1 MKETTKIINN
11 NGYEKNRNDINKENT
26 IIINKI
32 KKKRRNKKITI
43 SILFVLITILII
55 ADIYVL
61 KNRNWIYK
69 LDGESETFKSTNSL
83 FVYDGKTYFLMIG
96 NFEIKNQDILK
107 EDIESVRLMC
117 NDRLIIGS
125 NTFITGMERENKG
138 YNELFPKEVVNN
150 LNDWYYEIKYKSDDG
165 IKTEIL
171 KINNKEIK
179 EIALNNYSN
188 GASIYMLV
196 NNNYLDHI
204 INKIND
210 EKTYPNTLSVV
221 KKGYLTGNEQFV
233 DVLNETLFYF
243 NSCFLPLEH
252 KETHFANLLENYI
265 PQFLLC
271 KKYCGNNKY
280 IPYYR
285 KNMQKL
291 IAKNFYENI
300 KYIYEDYTDFFNNIN
315 ITNTLTLNTS
325 EELEKIVT
333 LMEEFVWCNCKYKQ
347 FSLSYLFT
355 NHKCYEKS
363 IKKRYFNK
371 KLDVKKV
378 VYKDY
383 CMHWEILINQY
394 KKNINYVKK
403 FLK

>member
-1 MKETTKIINN
+1 MTLNERKE
-11 NGYEKNRNDINKENT
+11 
-26 IIINKI
+26 
-32 KKKRRNKKITI
+32 
-43 SILFVLITILII
+43 
-55 ADIYVL
+55 
-61 KNRNWIYK
+61 
-69 LDGESETFKSTNSL
+69 
-83 FVYDGKTYFLMIG
+83 
-96 NFEIKNQDILK
+96 
-107 EDIESVRLMC
+107 
-117 NDRLIIGS
+117 
-125 NTFITGMERENKG
+125 
-138 YNELFPKEVVNN
+138 
-150 LNDWYYEIKYKSDDG
+150 
-165 IKTEIL
+165 
-171 KINNKEIK
+171 EIK

-271 KKYCGNNKY
+271 KKYWGNNKY

-300 KYIYEDYTDFFNNIN
+300 KYIYKDYTDFFNNIN

>member
-1 MKETTKIINN
+1 MTLNERKE
-11 NGYEKNRNDINKENT
+11 
-26 IIINKI
+26 
-32 KKKRRNKKITI
+32 
-43 SILFVLITILII
+43 
-55 ADIYVL
+55 
-61 KNRNWIYK
+61 
-69 LDGESETFKSTNSL
+69 
-83 FVYDGKTYFLMIG
+83 
-96 NFEIKNQDILK
+96 
-107 EDIESVRLMC
+107 
-117 NDRLIIGS
+117 
-125 NTFITGMERENKG
+125 
-138 YNELFPKEVVNN
+138 
-150 LNDWYYEIKYKSDDG
+150 
-165 IKTEIL
+165 
-171 KINNKEIK
+171 EIK

-271 KKYCGNNKY
+271 KKYWGNNKY

-300 KYIYEDYTDFFNNIN
+300 KYIHEKYFDSGSAFNIN
-315 ITNTLTLNTS
+315 
-325 EELEKIVT
+325 
-333 LMEEFVWCNCKYKQ
+333 
-347 FSLSYLFT
+347 
-355 NHKCYEKS
+355 
-363 IKKRYFNK
+363 
-371 KLDVKKV
+371 
-378 VYKDY
+378 
-383 CMHWEILINQY
+383 
-394 KKNINYVKK
+394 
-403 FLK
+403 